1 MQKGSKRKSIV
12 IDLTITSEDESSEGD
27 DDIFIDVYNERRLTE
42 FVKENDSSGVE
53 KLLRLD
59 SVKQVKILN
68 KTPLCI
74 STALQFAAHLGRL
87 KILRLLLSAGADDV
101 NVASL
106 GGGTPLLFSVV
117 NNFYET
123 TRLLLNCGAMVDSM
137 VLNSLLSKT
146 LLPFSVR
153 NIRFS
158 LNENGCICRS
168 SREEQKGRGA
178 EVVWLVT
185 RAAALVGARPTF
197 EQSRMMKTKLNRP
210 TLLAEKSIDY
220 YAQEE
225 FFTSKRPAQIWREA
239 AALQRR
245 LIICSERVD
254 CIDFVT

>member
-53 KLLRLD
+53 QLLKFD
-59 SVKQVKILN
+59 SVKVEILKKN
-68 KTPLCI
+68 TLCI
-74 STALQFAAHLGRL
+74 SAALQFAAHLCRL
-87 KILRLLLSAGADDV
+87 NILRLLLSAGADDV

-106 GGGTPLLFSVV
+106 GGGTPLLFSAV

-123 TRLLLNCGAMVDSM
+123 TRLLLNCGATVDSM

-185 RAAALVGARPTF
+185 SAAALVGARPTF

-254 CIDFVT
+254 CTDFVT